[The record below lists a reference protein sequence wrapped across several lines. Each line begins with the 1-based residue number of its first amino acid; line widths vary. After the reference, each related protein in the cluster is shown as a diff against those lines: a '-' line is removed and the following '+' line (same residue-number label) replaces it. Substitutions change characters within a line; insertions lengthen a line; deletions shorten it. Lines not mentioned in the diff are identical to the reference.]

1 MTSDGMSSDTTS
13 DGMTGHGIVGD
24 AEARHDALEA
34 ASPLA
39 AYRQAIARA
48 GFVDDAAQDQ
58 AVEHLEACF
67 HALHEGQDEASGF
80 YLWGPV
86 GRGKTWLMDLFQR
99 HLDVPSRRQH
109 FHHFMRWVHHRLFRL
124 SGTADPLTAV
134 ARELADEIRVL
145 CLDELFV
152 SDIADAMILGGLF
165 GAMFDHGLVLVC
177 TSNQAPNQLYA
188 EGFNRERFLPAIA
201 AIERHTR
208 VVELDGGQD
217 HRLHPGRAHPRYW
230 ISRPGQ
236 PSALPAVFERLRQ
249 GLPECH
255 APIELGHREIAVLR
269 RSERV
274 LWCRYDDLCEAPLAA
289 LDFIALGDRFDHVL
303 LSEVPRL
310 SRHAPASA
318 IARGTEDGAARVA
331 AGDRDFPELSRHD
344 DGVRRFIA
352 LVDECYDRRIPL
364 YLEAEVAM
372 DELYP
377 HGYLAFPFRRVLSR
391 LREMQLERFGRDL
404 S

>member
-1 MTSDGMSSDTTS
+1 MTGDGMIRDET
-13 DGMTGHGIVGD
+13 V
-24 AEARHDALEA
+24 RQA
-34 ASPLA
+34 ASPQA

-48 GFVDDAAQDQ
+48 GFVDDAAQRQ
-58 AVEHLEACF
+58 AVAHLEACF
-67 HALHEGQDEASGF
+67 HALHEVADEAPGV

-99 HLDVPSRRQH
+99 HLDVPSRRLH
-109 FHHFMRWVHHRLFRL
+109 FHHFMRWVHHRLFLL
-124 SGTADPLTAV
+124 SGTADPLTAL
-134 ARELADEIRVL
+134 ARELADEVRVL

-165 GAMFDHGLVLVC
+165 GAMFDHGLTLVC

-208 VVELDGGQD
+208 VVALDGGQD

-230 ISRPGQ
+230 ISRPGH
-236 PSALPAVFERLRQ
+236 PSALPDVFEWLR
-249 GLPECH
+249 GDGPVCH
-255 APIELGHREIAVLR
+255 APIELGHRAIAVVR

-274 LWCRYDDLCEAPLAA
+274 LWCRYGDLCEAPLAA

-303 LSEVPRL
+303 LGEVPRL
-310 SRHAPASA
+310 NRHAPAEA
-318 IARGTEDGAARVA
+318 IARGTEDGAARIA

-372 DELYP
+372 DVLYP

-404 S
+404 P